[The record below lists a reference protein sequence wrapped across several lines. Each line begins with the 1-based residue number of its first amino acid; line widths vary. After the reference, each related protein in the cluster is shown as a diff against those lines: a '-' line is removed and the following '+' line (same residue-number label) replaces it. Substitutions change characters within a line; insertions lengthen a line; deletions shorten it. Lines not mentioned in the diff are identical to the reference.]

1 VHTTSA
7 PRHAIHALCATG
19 AILLPVSGVHALDI
33 ALTNDDGWSSRGV
46 QAMKAALVDAG
57 HRVTLAAPLN
67 EQSGSSAA
75 INTGGL
81 LIRKERDD
89 DGALEFSVAVTG
101 GTDGAEPATSSLLA
115 IDIARQRSGH
125 LPDLLVSGINA
136 GANIGAFTQVSGTVG
151 AAIVAI
157 SSTFNGAVPA
167 IAISTDAIC
176 SASTPEC
183 DTANDQHF
191 GRVARFVVNLIAQL
205 EQKSGPLANEPGL
218 LPQGLGLN
226 INYPPMEMP
235 VGVKIAQQGRTAAFG
250 GATSTLNIGCYGPCA
265 IVPVG
270 TTIPGGIT
278 GIAPD
283 GTPEVR
289 NADTTAFVQG
299 YVTIVPIEAN
309 YTADPAERL
318 NAALRLKSLLTD
330 IAN

>member
-1 VHTTSA
+1 MHTD
-7 PRHAIHALCATG
+7 PGLRPVVHALCAAG
-19 AILLPVSGVHALDI
+19 ALLLPASGVHALDI

-81 LIRKERDD
+81 LIRKERDNA
-89 DGALEFSVAVTG
+89 GALEFSVAVTG

-136 GANIGAFTQVSGTVG
+136 GANIGAFTQISGTVG
-151 AAIVAI
+151 AAIVAM

-176 SASTPEC
+176 SAATPEC
-183 DTANDQHF
+183 GAANDEHF
-191 GRVARFVVNLIAQL
+191 ARVARFVVNLIAQL
-205 EQKSGPLANEPGL
+205 EQKSGPLAKESGL

-226 INYPPMEMP
+226 INYPPIEAP
-235 VGVKIAQQGRTAAFG
+235 VGVRISQQGRTAAFG
-250 GATSTLNIGCYGPCA
+250 GTTSSLNIGCYGPCA
-265 IVPVG
+265 SVPVG
-270 TTIPGGIT
+270 TAIPGGIT
-278 GIAPD
+278 GIAAD
-283 GTPEVR
+283 ETLEVR

-318 NAALRLKSLLTD
+318 NASLRLKSLLTG
-330 IAN
+330 ITN